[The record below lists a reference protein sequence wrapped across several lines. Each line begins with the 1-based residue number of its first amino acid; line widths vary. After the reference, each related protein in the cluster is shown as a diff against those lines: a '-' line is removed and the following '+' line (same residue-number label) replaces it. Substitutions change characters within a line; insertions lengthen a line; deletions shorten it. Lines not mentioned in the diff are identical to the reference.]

1 MFIVNIIIVIEKKLV
16 TTQMSIV
23 GRLEEGI
30 LWRQYNIV
38 VKSAYPGAAWVWIPT
53 LPWIHFV
60 TLGKSLTLL
69 CLSFL
74 VCKMGTI
81 VIQALE
87 SYCQD

>member
-1 MFIVNIIIVIEKKLV
+1 
-16 TTQMSIV
+16 MSIV
-23 GRLEEGI
+23 GRLEEGT

-38 VKSAYPGAAWVWIPT
+38 VKSAHPGAAWVWIPT

-74 VCKMGTI
+74 ICKMGTI
-81 VIQALE
+81 VKQALE
-87 SYCQD
+87 SYCRD